1 MSQEIII
8 AVIGGVVTIIVGLI
22 TAGATYLGVR
32 IQIKKNEETLEK
44 KRVKQEYERKQ
55 VEQESLEYQKQI
67 IERFIEFEIHE
78 NFNKIKKII
87 TVILFLILRI

>member
-32 IQIKKNEETLEK
+32 IQINKNEETLEK
-44 KRVKQEYERKQ
+44 NVYNKR
-55 VEQESLEYQKQI
+55 LN
-67 IERFIEFEIHE
+67 E
-78 NFNKIKKII
+78 NN
-87 TVILFLILRI
+87 